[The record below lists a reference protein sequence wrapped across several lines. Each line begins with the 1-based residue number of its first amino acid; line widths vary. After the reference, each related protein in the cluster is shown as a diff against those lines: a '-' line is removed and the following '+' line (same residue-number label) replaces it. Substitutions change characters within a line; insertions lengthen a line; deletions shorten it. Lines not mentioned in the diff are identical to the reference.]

1 MVRFRDREIAKENFY
16 AAERSIKNWN
26 VNVDHIDLKIS

>member
-16 AAERSIKNWN
+16 AAKRPIKIWN
-26 VNVDHIDLKIS
+26 VNFDHIDLKII